1 MPVIRD
7 IALDLGT
14 ATMLAWVPEAG
25 IVLRE
30 PTVVALERATA
41 GCVAVGRES
50 WTAAAANPETVTA
63 TWPFRR
69 GPASDFAITER
80 IIQHVLSKAGSAK
93 ISRPRMLLVVPTGAT
108 EVERRA
114 MEEAAL
120 SAGAREVWL
129 IEAPLAVA
137 LGANLPIAEPRG
149 SCVVDIG
156 GAATEVAVI
165 SMGGM
170 VSSQHVG
177 TGGFDCDDMIVKFLR
192 REYGM
197 VIGERTAEGIK
208 KQVGSAAPM
217 EEELKAEIR
226 GRELET
232 GAPKTVIVTSE
243 EIRSALEDAV
253 TPVIEGLRSV
263 LSRTEPELSH
273 DVLDGGIALAGGGG
287 MLRGFADRIQSETGI
302 PVRLVDQAGDVAALG
317 AGIALSDLEAMHHAG
332 VAMRRSS

>member
-1 MPVIRD
+1 VIRD

-14 ATMLAWVPEAG
+14 ATTLAWTPEGG
-25 IVLRE
+25 IVLTE
-30 PTVVALERATA
+30 PTVVALERSTA
-41 GCVAVGRES
+41 RCVAVGRQS
-50 WTAAAANPETVTA
+50 WTAASASPETVTA

-80 IIQHVLSKAGSAK
+80 MIEHVLDNAGAGK
-93 ISRPRMLLVVPTGAT
+93 VSRPRMLLVVPTGAT

-156 GAATEVAVI
+156 GAATEIAVI

-170 VSSQHVG
+170 VSSEHVRV
-177 TGGFDCDDMIVKFLR
+177 GGFDADDLIVKFLR

-208 KQVGSAAPM
+208 IQVGSASPM

-253 TPVIEGLRSV
+253 RPVVEGLRAV

-302 PVRLVDQAGDVAALG
+302 PVRLVDRAADVAVLG
-317 AGIALSDLEAMHHAG
+317 AGMALSDLDAMQRAG
-332 VAMRRSS
+332 VALRRTS